1 MGPTSHRIRPTEAR
15 IKALMTGS
23 RAWHLGTRW
32 RGGVKPE
39 KEGKEGREER
49 GKGGARC
56 RFVQNM
62 TIFNLYANL
71 VVRKLNG
78 LRNKGLVAI
87 CYYTL

>member
-1 MGPTSHRIRPTEAR
+1 
-15 IKALMTGS
+15 
-23 RAWHLGTRW
+23 
-32 RGGVKPE
+32 VKPE